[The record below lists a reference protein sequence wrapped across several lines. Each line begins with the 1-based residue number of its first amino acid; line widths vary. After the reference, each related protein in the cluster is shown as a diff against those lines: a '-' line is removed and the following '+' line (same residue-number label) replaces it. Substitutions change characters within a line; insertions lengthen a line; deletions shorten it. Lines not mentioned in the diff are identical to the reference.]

1 MNKSP
6 LIKKFEDALHA
17 IAAVEPEEGKR
28 EILTEMVKKP
38 LLTNADFAILFSIDV
53 RSCHRWRKIWGI
65 PYLKLIGRVY
75 YLWPSILP
83 ILLELEIRSDK
94 KNIN

>member
-6 LIKKFEDALHA
+6 LIKKFEDAMQA
-17 IAAVEPEEGKR
+17 IVAVEPEDAKR

-53 RSCHRWRKIWGI
+53 RSCHRWRKTWGI
-65 PYLKLIGRVY
+65 PHLKLIGRVY

-83 ILLELEIRSDK
+83 ILLALEIRSNT
-94 KNIN
+94 KNTN